1 MTARFDVE
9 LTAGAEGDL
18 AAIHGWIVGQGDG
31 AAADRFLDLLLE
43 RIERLESFPLR
54 GAVLPELEPLGMSEF
69 RQIIA
74 APYRIV
80 YCVFDQRVVITL
92 IAHGRRDFTQLL
104 EERLLR

>member
-1 MTARFDVE
+1 MSD
-9 LTAGAEGDL
+9 
-18 AAIHGWIVGQGDG
+18 
-31 AAADRFLDLLLE
+31 AADLPDDIAALKAMLIASKAREVRKDE
-43 RIERLESFPLR
+43 RIERLETFPLR
-54 GAVLPELEPLGMSEF
+54 GAMLPELEPLGMREF

-80 YCVFDQRVVITL
+80 YRLFDRRVVIVL

>member
-80 YCVFDQRVVITL
+80 YRLFDRRVVIVL

>member
-80 YCVFDQRVVITL
+80 YRVFDQRVVITL

>member
-1 MTARFDVE
+1 MTARYDVE

-18 AAIHGWIVGQGDG
+18 AAIHDWIVGQGDG

-80 YCVFDQRVVITL
+80 YRVFDQRVVILL

>member
-1 MTARFDVE
+1 MNAITSQI
-9 LTAGAEGDL
+9 GDL
-18 AAIHGWIVGQGDG
+18 ADAG
-31 AAADRFLDLLLE
+31 E
-43 RIERLESFPLR
+43 RMIERLETFPLR
-54 GAVLPELEPLGMSEF
+54 GAMLPELEPLGMREF

-80 YCVFDQRVVITL
+80 YRLFDRRVVIVL

>member
-80 YCVFDQRVVITL
+80 YRVFDQRVVITL

-104 EERLLR
+104 EKRLLR

>member
-1 MTARFDVE
+1 MNERYDVD

-18 AAIHGWIVGQGDG
+18 EAIHGWIAGQGGD
-31 AAADRFLDLLLE
+31 AAADRFLDQLLE
-43 RIERLESFPLR
+43 RIERLETFPLR
-54 GAVLPELEPLGMSEF
+54 GAMLPELEPLGMREF

-80 YCVFDQRVVITL
+80 YRLFDRRVVIVL

>member
-1 MTARFDVE
+1 MSERYDVE

-18 AAIHGWIVGQGDG
+18 AAIHGWIAGQGGDD
-31 AAADRFLDLLLE
+31 AADRFLDQVLE
-43 RIERLESFPLR
+43 RIERLETFPLR

-80 YCVFDQRVVITL
+80 YRLFDRRVVILL